1 MSNRKLEFLPFPKN
15 YITQTYEELDR
26 MKCFVIFLTYFIYLF
41 VLSHFTP
48 FTFRLSLSLSL
59 ISFLLWL
66 STLICLYFCLLM

>member
-41 VLSHFTP
+41 IFCLILLISH
-48 FTFRLSLSLSL
+48 LGSLSLSHQ
-59 ISFLLWL
+59 FLVVA
-66 STLICLYFCLLM
+66 